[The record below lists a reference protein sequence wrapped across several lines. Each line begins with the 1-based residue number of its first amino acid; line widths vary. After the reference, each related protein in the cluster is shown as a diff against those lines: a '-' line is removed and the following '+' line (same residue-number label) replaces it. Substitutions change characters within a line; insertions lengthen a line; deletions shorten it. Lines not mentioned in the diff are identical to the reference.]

1 MFRIGG
7 LLRSCASKKPPRIR
21 EIPIEGKGFKHR
33 TKPRTYEICYLDAE
47 SCPPPNPQDLK
58 KAVKTADQLASVI
71 SAMLNGVECDCGYM
85 CGDESDD
92 EEDPAPVAILRCEH
106 CSVEE
111 RNACLGFNAGLEFL
125 ADTGSEEDL
134 ISKRDHAAYY
144 AGVPVENATRPVN
157 LITANGSVQG
167 NKAININLPELG
179 QSVECYLLESTP
191 PVCSVGRRC
200 LDEDYEFH
208 WPRRKAPYFITPE
221 GKKIQC
227 KLKGRVPIIS
237 NEETVA
243 SPASLDTSGRSAGT
257 QVFNA
262 GFAKVE
268 LATPA
273 EDSSPGFQ

>member
-1 MFRIGG
+1 M
-7 LLRSCASKKPPRIR
+7 
-21 EIPIEGKGFKHR
+21 
-33 TKPRTYEICYLDAE
+33 
-47 SCPPPNPQDLK
+47 
-58 KAVKTADQLASVI
+58 
-71 SAMLNGVECDCGYM
+71 
-85 CGDESDD
+85 
-92 EEDPAPVAILRCEH
+92 
-106 CSVEE
+106 
-111 RNACLGFNAGLEFL
+111 
-125 ADTGSEEDL
+125 
-134 ISKRDHAAYY
+134 
-144 AGVPVENATRPVN
+144 
-157 LITANGSVQG
+157 
-167 NKAININLPELG
+167 
-179 QSVECYLLESTP
+179 
-191 PVCSVGRRC
+191 
-200 LDEDYEFH
+200 DEDYEFH

>member
-1 MFRIGG
+1 
-7 LLRSCASKKPPRIR
+7 
-21 EIPIEGKGFKHR
+21 
-33 TKPRTYEICYLDAE
+33 
-47 SCPPPNPQDLK
+47 
-58 KAVKTADQLASVI
+58 
-71 SAMLNGVECDCGYM
+71 MLNGVECDCGYM
-85 CGDESDD
+85 CGDESDG

-134 ISKRDHAAYY
+134 ISKRDHATYY

-167 NKAININLPELG
+167 NKAINIDLPELG

-243 SPASLDTSGRSAGT
+243 SPARLDTSGRSAGT